1 MKTPHFT
8 AEELQDPVVR
18 DQLAQELLE
27 QFNSFQIRYIAA
39 HPGYVKFDTDERFA
53 DLSVEMKFAMKQVWD
68 KVVELAQS
76 CNAKLD
82 CYIRIGTR
90 FPRLTQEY
98 MVFGHLDDEDAF
110 WDLVEAYELDG
121 WLTRVRKKMFECPND
136 APQGERFGWFFFVC
150 SAGYD
155 SEVVQE
161 MLENYRRKLC
171 FRYKGYQELAEK
183 EAGKVLEEMVY
194 DGDN

>member
-1 MKTPHFT
+1 MDAKRLTTPHFT
-8 AEELQDPVVR
+8 AEDLQDPVAR

-53 DLSVEMKFAMKQVWD
+53 DLSVEMKYAMKQVWD
-68 KVVELAQS
+68 RVVELAQS
-76 CNAKLD
+76 CDAKLD

-90 FPRLTQEY
+90 FPWLTQEY

-136 APQGERFGWFFFVC
+136 SA
-150 SAGYD
+150 AGYD

-171 FRYKGYQELAEK
+171 FRYKGYQKLAE
-183 EAGKVLEEMVY
+183 EEVSKVLDEMIAC
-194 DGDN
+194 GAE